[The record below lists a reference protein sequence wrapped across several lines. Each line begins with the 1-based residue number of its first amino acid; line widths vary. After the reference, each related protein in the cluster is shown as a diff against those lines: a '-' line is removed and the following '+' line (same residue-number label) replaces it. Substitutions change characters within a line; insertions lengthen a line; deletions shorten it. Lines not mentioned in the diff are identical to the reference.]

1 MFNRFPNLRSEGILK
16 HVLRGPLRFV
26 RKFEMSTESS
36 SHEILD
42 REFLPIRAK
51 ILEIAASLDR
61 IQRASGNVAEDPR
74 LLQLHTAISKLL
86 ADDPDRAKQIQ
97 LLFSRPY
104 QQQWRDAL
112 NLAR

>member
-1 MFNRFPNLRSEGILK
+1 
-16 HVLRGPLRFV
+16 
-26 RKFEMSTESS
+26 MSTELS

-61 IQRASGNVAEDPR
+61 IQRAPGDVAEDPR
-74 LLQLHTAISKLL
+74 LQQLHTAISKLL
-86 ADDPDRAKQIQ
+86 AEDPDRAEQIQ

-112 NLAR
+112 NLTR